1 MNNLADFLAS
11 AFDKVKGMVD
21 VNSIVGS
28 PITTADGTTLIPV
41 TKLSVGMGVGGID
54 SNAKAADSKI
64 SFSGGTGAGVTINP
78 VAFIVIKDGNARVVY
93 VNQGEKVGTVDR
105 ILDMVPP
112 TIDKVANIIDSRKA
126 KAPAAEEAVEDNLP
140 DFEVEY
146 YTEEEKL
153 PKGEIL

>member
-1 MNNLADFLAS
+1 
-11 AFDKVKGMVD
+11 
-21 VNSIVGS
+21 
-28 PITTADGTTLIPV
+28 
-41 TKLSVGMGVGGID
+41 MGVGGID
-54 SNAKAADSKI
+54 SNAKAADGKI
-64 SFSGGTGAGVTINP
+64 SFTGGTGAGVTINP

-112 TIDKVANIIDSRKA
+112 AIDKVANIIDNRKA
-126 KAPAAEEAVEDNLP
+126 KAPKNEVKEDELP

-146 YTEEEKL
+146 YTEEDQL